1 MPMYRT
7 CPYCGSNLDPG
18 ETCDCKKEPEAV
30 TPKRI
35 VTREDWE
42 RARDF
47 IKAANPGDLVVEEI
61 VDEMRDSVPPAS
73 MKAGYLQAG
82 EPYSHELDSESG
94 RWRATYM
101 TFRMVGRD
109 WQYCG
114 CCFLGGTE
122 QPQALTDRLNRESG
136 ERRL

>member
-1 MPMYRT
+1 MYKT
-7 CPYCGSNLDPG
+7 CPHCGSHLDPG
-18 ETCDCKKEPEAV
+18 ETCDCRKEPKAV
-30 TPKRI
+30 IPKRV
-35 VTREDWE
+35 VTREDWVK
-42 RARDF
+42 ARDF

-61 VDEMRDSVPPAS
+61 VDEMRDCVPPAS

-82 EPYSHELDSESG
+82 EPYSHELDIKTE

-114 CCFLGGTE
+114 CCFLGETE
-122 QPQALTDRLNRESG
+122 QPQALTDKLNRE
-136 ERRL
+136 RRA

>member
-1 MPMYRT
+1 MDHAACAGFTVKDITFSPIR
-7 CPYCGSNLDPG
+7 G
-18 ETCDCKKEPEAV
+18 PEGN
-30 TPKRI
+30 I
-35 VTREDWE
+35 EY
-42 RARDF
+42 
-47 IKAANPGDLVVEEI
+47 L
-61 VDEMRDSVPPAS
+61 
-73 MKAGYLQAG
+73 GYLQAG

>member
-1 MPMYRT
+1 MYRT

-82 EPYSHELDSESG
+82 EDTKTEIAGVFAAGDV
-94 RWRATYM
+94 RAKSLRQVATA
-101 TFRMVGRD
+101 VSDGAVAA
-109 WQYCG
+109 
-114 CCFLGGTE
+114 E
-122 QPQALTDRLNRESG
+122 QAREYLM
-136 ERRL
+136 R

>member
-1 MPMYRT
+1 MYRT

-30 TPKRI
+30 TQKRI

-82 EPYSHELDSESG
+82 EP
-94 RWRATYM
+94 
-101 TFRMVGRD
+101 
-109 WQYCG
+109 
-114 CCFLGGTE
+114 
-122 QPQALTDRLNRESG
+122 
-136 ERRL
+136 

>member
-1 MPMYRT
+1 MPKFKT
-7 CPYCGSNLDPG
+7 CPHCGSHLDHG
-18 ETCDCKKEPEAV
+18 ESCDCQKEPEANTV
-30 TPKRI
+30 KRI
-35 VTREDWE
+35 VTREDWVK
-42 RARDF
+42 ARNF
-47 IKAANPGDLVVEEI
+47 MKAANPGDLVVEEI
-61 VDEMRDSVPPAS
+61 VDEMRNCVPPAS
-73 MKAGYLQAG
+73 MKPGYLQAG
-82 EPYSHELDSESG
+82 EPYSHELDTESG